1 MNNNTEKNTMT
12 GKPVIYCFSM
22 NMAKEMMRRGHK
34 VISSKPNKK
43 FPLFNVYGFA
53 ANEKA
58 KCDFEDIKNKFKKA

>member
-1 MNNNTEKNTMT
+1 MNTENKNIIT

-58 KCDFEDIKNKFKKA
+58 RIDFEDIKSKFKKD